1 MTSSVAVFM
10 VFNITISSMAA
21 IRQNERINNVPANG
35 SIDVFLDNVYPD
47 EYMDQ
52 VFENKKHI

>member
-1 MTSSVAVFM
+1 MASSVAVFM
-10 VFNITISSMAA
+10 AFNITISSMAA